1 MNKNNDWSKQV
12 YDFLSEDD
20 DSIYEDDRQFTKMRR
35 EVDEERLRKE
45 YKIRN
50 RRNKRREK
58 RMGRWEE

>member
-12 YDFLSEDD
+12 YDFLDEDD
-20 DSIYEDDRQFTKMRR
+20 DSLYEDGRQFTKMRR

-45 YKIRN
+45 SKFKN